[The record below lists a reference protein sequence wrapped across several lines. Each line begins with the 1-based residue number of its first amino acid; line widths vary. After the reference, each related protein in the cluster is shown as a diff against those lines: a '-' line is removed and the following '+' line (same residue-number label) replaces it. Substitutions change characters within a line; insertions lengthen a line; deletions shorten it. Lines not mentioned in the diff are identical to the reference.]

1 VRRDRCGACGSA
13 DLHTFLD
20 LGSSPLADAFPVDA
34 NAAEA
39 TYPLEVAVCR
49 RCSLA
54 QLMEVVP
61 DEELFGADYG
71 FFSSASPSL
80 VAYHAAYAAEL
91 LAAYRSQAE
100 RLTVEIACNDGD
112 LLRHF
117 ADAGC
122 KVYGV
127 DPAPR
132 PAATARAV
140 RGLPVLTAPFGLD
153 TAKEIVSDRGQA
165 GLVVANNVMAHV
177 ADLDDWFSGL
187 RELLAPG
194 GIAAIQVQYFPDLL
208 VGNQFDHVYHE
219 HRFYFS
225 LRPVVLVAMKH
236 GLAVKSVERV
246 PAQGG
251 SIKMVIGHGVGYGN
265 IAGAPGVERMCAAEE
280 WMDAPGAYDGI
291 QGRADYIRSRL
302 NDLLTA
308 EKAAGRRVAGYAASA
323 KSTTLLNWSGIGP
336 AQLDY
341 VVDTTPWKV
350 GRFTP
355 GTHIPIVS
363 PEQERR
369 DGWDGTPEEILS
381 GVPVKRADT
390 YIALAWNYLGGI
402 IRRER
407 EFLDGGGRFIVP
419 IPFPM
424 VL

>member
-1 VRRDRCGACGSA
+1 VRRDHCGACHSA

-20 LGSSPLADAFPVDA
+20 LGSTPLADAFPLDDGTCTEPA
-34 NAAEA
+34 
-39 TYPLEVAVCR
+39 YPLEVATCR

-54 QLMEVVP
+54 QLMEIVP
-61 DEELFGADYG
+61 DEYLFGADYG

-117 ADAGC
+117 AAAGC

-132 PAATARAV
+132 PAATARTV
-140 RGLPVLTAPFGLD
+140 RGLPVLTAPFGLE
-153 TAKEIVSDRGQA
+153 TAKEIVEDRGQA
-165 GLVVANNVMAHV
+165 GLVVANNVLAHV
-177 ADLDDWFSGL
+177 ADLDDWFAGL
-187 RELLAPG
+187 RELLAFG
-194 GIAAIQVQYFPDLL
+194 GVAVIQVQYLPDLL

-219 HRFYFS
+219 HRYFFA
-225 LRPVVLVAMKH
+225 LRPVALVAAKH
-236 GLAVKSVERV
+236 GLAVKGVERV

-251 SIKMVIGHGVGYGN
+251 SIKMVVGHGVGYGN
-265 IAGAPGVERMCAAEE
+265 TTMAPSVERMCASEE
-280 WMDAPGAYDGI
+280 WLDSPGAYGGV
-291 QGRADYIRSRL
+291 QGRAEYIRSRL
-302 NDLLTA
+302 NDLLAA

-323 KSTTLLNWSGIGP
+323 KSSTLLNWCGIGP

-341 VVDTTPWKV
+341 VVDTTPWKI
-350 GRFTP
+350 GRVTP

-363 PEQERR
+363 PEQEAER
-369 DGWDGTPEEILS
+369 GE
-381 GVPVKRADT
+381 RASV
-390 YIALAWNYLGGI
+390 YLALAWNYLGGI
-402 IRRER
+402 VRRER

-419 IPFPM
+419 IPFPT

>member
-1 VRRDRCGACGSA
+1 MRRDDCGACHST
-13 DLHTFLD
+13 DLATFLD
-20 LGSSPLADAFPVDA
+20 LGTSPLADAFPLDA
-34 NAAEA
+34 GAPEA

-61 DEELFGADYG
+61 DDELFGVDYG

-80 VAYHAAYAAEL
+80 VAYHEAYAAEL
-91 LAAYRSQAE
+91 LAAYRRQAE

-117 ADAGC
+117 AAAGC

-132 PAATARAV
+132 PAATARTA
-140 RGLPVLTAPFGLD
+140 RGLPVLTTPFGLE
-153 TAKEIVSDRGQA
+153 TAKEIVSDRGKA

-177 ADLDDWFSGL
+177 SDLDDWFEGL
-187 RELLAPG
+187 RELLAFDG
-194 GIAAIQVQYFPDLL
+194 VAVIQVQYFPDLL

-219 HRFYFS
+219 HRYFFS
-225 LRPVVLVAMKH
+225 LRPAALVAAKH
-236 GLAVKSVERV
+236 GLAVKNVERV

-251 SIKMVIGHGVGYGN
+251 SIKMTVGHGVGYGN
-265 IAGAPGVERMCAAEE
+265 VTSAPPVERMCAAEE
-280 WMDAPGAYDGI
+280 WLSSSGAFDGV
-291 QGRADYIRSRL
+291 QGRVEYVRSRL
-302 NDLLTA
+302 NDLLA
-308 EKAAGRRVAGYAASA
+308 DERAAGRRVAGYAASA
-323 KSTTLLNWSGIGP
+323 KSTTLLNFCGIGP
-336 AQLDY
+336 QQLDY

-350 GRFTP
+350 GRVTP

-363 PEQERR
+363 PEQEAER
-369 DGWDGTPEEILS
+369 DR
-381 GVPVKRADT
+381 RADT
-390 YIALAWNYLGGI
+390 YLVGAHNYMGGI
-402 IRRER
+402 VRRER

-419 IPFPM
+419 IPLPV